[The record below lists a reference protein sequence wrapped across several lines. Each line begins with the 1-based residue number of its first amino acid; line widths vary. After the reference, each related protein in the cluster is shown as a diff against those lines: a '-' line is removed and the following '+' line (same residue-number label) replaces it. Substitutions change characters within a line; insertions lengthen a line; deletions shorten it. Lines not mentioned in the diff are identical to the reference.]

1 MSFPDALPLFYAA
14 LAVSLPT
21 FAWVIV
27 GVLLQRFGLLPEAL
41 NRNLSRLAFNVGLP
55 VMLFAGAAQVDYT
68 TLSSAR
74 YLLAGVL
81 ATFLIVVLSAL
92 YSRWRGHPRQL
103 QGIFVQ
109 SAFRSNLAIVGV
121 ALTFSAYGELGP
133 VMAALPIALM
143 TVLYNILAVWVLNAT
158 LGSGT
163 TMRSV
168 VLGIVRNPLIIGITG
183 GALLAV
189 STLPVPAILVPVSSG
204 LSAFFLPL
212 VLICIGASMNF
223 SRLYSAGILTWEA
236 SFWRLCVAPLVG
248 ILVAVSL
255 GVQDEQLGVLFLLL
269 ASPVAASSHVMV
281 VAAKGDGTLAANI
294 VVLTTLL
301 SLLTI
306 TVGFFV
312 LSVFSLVGQTQ

>member
-1 MSFPDALPLFYAA
+1 MPFPDALPLFYAA

-21 FAWVIV
+21 FGWVVV
-27 GVLLQRFGLLPEAL
+27 GISLQRFGLLPETL
-41 NRNLSRLAFNVGLP
+41 NRILSRLAFNIGLP
-55 VMLFAGAAQVDYT
+55 IMLFAGAAQVDYT
-68 TLSSAR
+68 TLRSAR
-74 YLLAGVL
+74 YLFAGIL
-81 ATFLIVVLSAL
+81 ATFLILALSGL
-92 YSRWRGHPRQL
+92 YSRWRDHPRQL

-168 VLGIVRNPLIIGITG
+168 VLGTVRNPLIIGITA
-183 GALLAV
+183 GAFLAV
-189 STLPVPAILVPVSSG
+189 SGFPMPAILVPVSSG

-223 SRLYSAGILTWEA
+223 SRLYSAGMLTWEA

-248 ILVAVSL
+248 VLVALSL
-255 GVQDEQLGVLFLLL
+255 GVRDEQLGVLFLLL
-269 ASPVAASSHVMV
+269 AAPVAASSHVMV

-301 SLLTI
+301 SLVTI
-306 TVGFFV
+306 TAGFFV
-312 LSVFSLVGQTQ
+312 LSVFSLIGQTH